1 MEIIV
6 AYFSTP
12 VNARGNIDDSH
23 VFTVVVFGAR
33 NQLLHEKM
41 RQQEMAQIVDCHL

>member
-6 AYFSTP
+6 TYFGTP

-23 VFTVVVFGAR
+23 VLAVVVFGAR

-41 RQQEMAQIVDCHL
+41 RQQKMAQIVDCHL